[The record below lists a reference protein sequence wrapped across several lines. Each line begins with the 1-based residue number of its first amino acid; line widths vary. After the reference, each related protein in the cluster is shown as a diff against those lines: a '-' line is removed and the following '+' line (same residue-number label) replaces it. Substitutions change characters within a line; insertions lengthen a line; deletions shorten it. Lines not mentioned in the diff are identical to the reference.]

1 MTDIEITD
9 VTEEEIAYNEAAD
22 AFDDAWGLYM
32 ISVADGASA
41 DEQEQRQNEFILA
54 EHRAHDLWVCWK
66 QNHPHREIMGEI
78 HFSGGEIYDDTVEV
92 CVVCGRQ
99 PKYVPI
105 ADVDIDESQDLQF

>member
-1 MTDIEITD
+1 MTDIEYTD
-9 VTEEEIAYNEAAD
+9 VTEEEEAYNEAAD
-22 AFDDAWGLYM
+22 LFDDAWGKYL
-32 ISVADGASA
+32 IAVADGASV

-54 EHRAHDLWVCWK
+54 EHRAHELWVCWK